1 MKKNLYSLG
10 LEFSTQSAKMIVLD
24 LNEKSVVY
32 TGKFE
37 FDENFPKYG
46 TKGGVL
52 SSDRLGLR
60 HTSPYLML
68 EALDFV
74 FDKLKKDG
82 VDLAAVGVIKLD
94 GMQHC
99 TVYTDT
105 TFSNRL
111 KSLSNAKNLLEA
123 LKDSISRKTSPIW
136 EDRSTEK
143 EAGAITKALE
153 TSGSISNI
161 TGNKAELRFPA
172 SQILRWAKE
181 SPLEYKNTE
190 NIQLL
195 SAFLTSILTGKI
207 APVDTG
213 DGWGSNLNNLDIKK
227 PGWSKEVIKV
237 MDMLLAKEGIKDS
250 VGGKIGGISHYDEP
264 VGKIN
269 PYFINKYGVGRD
281 AVILAGTGDNPAT
294 LLGCGGHIVISL
306 GSSYTVNGLM
316 KLIKPSINGEYNIF
330 GYTKGTAM
338 ALTCYTN
345 GSKLHDTFVRRYILK
360 SENGSLTKEAFDSY
374 MKKFGDQKIS
384 GNEKL
389 MLPYLLD
396 ESVPVKKA
404 GIIRDGFT
412 EDDAEANIRS
422 LHISQVL
429 SLKLHSSHLSDVKSI
444 CVVGG
449 GSKNHILRQT
459 IADIFKAEIFSIKNS
474 DFAAPLG
481 CAISGAKTLLKIS
494 YEKAAEFFVQRAEG
508 TSSAPIAENTPI
520 YEKLLKKYED
530 LEKRSI

>member
-1 MKKNLYSLG
+1 M
-10 LEFSTQSAKMIVLD
+10 
-24 LNEKSVVY
+24 NEKSVVY

-37 FDENFPKYG
+37 FDENFPGYG

-52 SSDRLGLR
+52 ESDRPGLR

-74 FDKLKKDG
+74 FGKLKNEG
-82 VDLAAVGVIKLD
+82 VDLAAVGAIKLD
-94 GMQHC
+94 AMQHC
-99 TVYTDT
+99 TVYTDAA
-105 TFSNRL
+105 FSSRL
-111 KSLSNAKNLLEA
+111 KSLDNTKNLLDA

-136 EDRSTEK
+136 EDRTTET
-143 EAGAITKALE
+143 EADAITKELE
-153 TSGSISNI
+153 ANGGISNI

-195 SAFLTSILTGKI
+195 SAFLTSILAGKI
-207 APVDTG
+207 VPVDTG
-213 DGWGSNLNNLDIKK
+213 DGWGSNLNNLNIKN
-227 PGWSKEVIKV
+227 PGWSKEAVKAIDV
-237 MDMLLAKEGIKDS
+237 LLSKEGIKES
-250 VGGKIGGISHYDEP
+250 VGGKIGMISHYDEP

-269 PYFINKYGVGRD
+269 SYFINKYGVSRD

-316 KLIKPSINGEYNIF
+316 KLIKPSINGEYNVF

-345 GSKLHDTFVRRYILK
+345 GSKLHDTFVRKYILK
-360 SENGSLTKEAFDSY
+360 SETGSLTKEAFDNY
-374 MKKFGDQKIS
+374 MEKFGDHKIRE
-384 GNEKL
+384 NEKL

-404 GIIRDGFT
+404 GIIRDGFS

-429 SLKLHSSHLSDVKSI
+429 SLKLHSNHLSDVKSI

-449 GSKNHILRQT
+449 GSKNHILRQA
-459 IADIFKAEIFSIKNS
+459 IADIFKAEVFSIKNS

-481 CAISGAKTLLKIS
+481 CAISGAKTLLKTN

-508 TSSAPIAENTPI
+508 PSSVPKAENVPV
-520 YEKLLKKYED
+520 YEKLLKRYED
-530 LEKRSI
+530 LEKRSS